1 VTSSP
6 VGDQLDEEFA
16 LEVAIRAARAGGG
29 IALAHLDAQ
38 KYMQWKGY
46 RDVVTG
52 ASFEV
57 QDAIVSIIREAF
69 PDHGIMVEEG
79 PDDEVIPVEAEHLW
93 IVDPICGS
101 LNFVQGIP
109 FFAVSIALRSRGAI
123 RIGVVYDPCRDELF
137 SATTDGP
144 AMRNGDVIFVQ
155 QISEGLEAMAKAVI
169 GTDWPHS
176 GEKRELAGRMLPLF
190 AEQVVECNTM
200 GSPALGLCYVAAG
213 RLHAYWHLDLKIWDV
228 AAASLIVQRA
238 GGTLTDANGVT
249 WLYSDGGY
257 IASNS
262 IIHGWTLRIITAVL
276 MQPKPSALVEQADQA
291 RKGPPPPRRSS

>member
-1 VTSSP
+1 M
-6 VGDQLDEEFA
+6 A
-16 LEVAIRAARAGGG
+16 
-29 IALAHLDAQ
+29 
-38 KYMQWKGY
+38 
-46 RDVVTG
+46 
-52 ASFEV
+52 
-57 QDAIVSIIREAF
+57 
-69 PDHGIMVEEG
+69 EEG
-79 PDDEVIPVEAEHLW
+79 PEDEVIPVDAEHLW

-101 LNFVQGIP
+101 LNFVQAIP
-109 FFAVSIALRSRGAI
+109 FFAVSIALRSQGAI
-123 RIGVVYDPCRDELF
+123 RVGVVYDPCRDELF
-137 SATTDGP
+137 VATADGP
-144 AMRNGDVIFVQ
+144 ATLNGDVIFVQ
-155 QISEGLEAMAKAVI
+155 QISEGLEAMGKAVI
-169 GTDWPHS
+169 GTDWPHE
-176 GEKRELAGRMLPLF
+176 GERRALAGRMLPLF

-276 MQPKPSALVEQADQA
+276 MMPKPSALVEQADQA
-291 RKGPPPPRRSS
+291 RKGPPPPRS

>member
-1 VTSSP
+1 V
-6 VGDQLDEEFA
+6 
-16 LEVAIRAARAGGG
+16 RAARVGGQL
-29 IALAHLDAQ
+29 ALARLGKPD
-38 KYMQWKGY
+38 YMRWKIH
-46 RDVVTG
+46 RDVTSG
-52 ASFEV
+52 ASLEV
-57 QDAIVSIIREAF
+57 QDAILEVLSRETPEFGVLA
-69 PDHGIMVEEG
+69 EEG
-79 PDDEVIPVEAEHLW
+79 PDDEPLPLDAEHLW

-137 SATTDGP
+137 SATADGP

-228 AAASLIVQRA
+228 AAASVIVQRA

-276 MQPKPSALVEQADQA
+276 MQPKPSALLEQADQA